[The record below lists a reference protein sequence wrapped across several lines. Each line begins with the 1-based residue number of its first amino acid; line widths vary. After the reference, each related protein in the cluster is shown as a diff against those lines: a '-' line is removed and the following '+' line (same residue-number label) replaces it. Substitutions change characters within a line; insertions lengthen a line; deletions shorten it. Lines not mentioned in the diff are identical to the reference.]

1 MSDPCSEKNPCN
13 FPVSS
18 GGYEP
23 DFAIGE
29 LLFVSGCMALP
40 TLLLTLAMAVR
51 AMRKSNGFTFRTLL
65 GAWVI
70 PPTLWTAYFIL
81 EEFRMGGSTATLANY
96 LFRGD
101 GRRELLPSLFFV
113 YLASFVAA
121 LIFYWAVMRRQTAEA
136 RTFE

>member
-1 MSDPCSEKNPCN
+1 VSDPCSEKNPCS
-13 FPVSS
+13 FPIPS

-23 DFAIGE
+23 EFAIGE

-51 AMRKSNGFTFRTLL
+51 AMRQSNEFTFRSLL
-65 GAWVI
+65 RAWLM
-70 PPTLWTAYFIL
+70 PPTLWAAYFL
-81 EEFRMGGSTATLANY
+81 VEEFRMGGNTATLANY

-101 GRRELLPSLFFV
+101 GRRELLPSLFIV
-113 YLASFVAA
+113 YLVSFLAA
-121 LIFYWAVMRRQTAEA
+121 LLVYRAVMRGQTAET